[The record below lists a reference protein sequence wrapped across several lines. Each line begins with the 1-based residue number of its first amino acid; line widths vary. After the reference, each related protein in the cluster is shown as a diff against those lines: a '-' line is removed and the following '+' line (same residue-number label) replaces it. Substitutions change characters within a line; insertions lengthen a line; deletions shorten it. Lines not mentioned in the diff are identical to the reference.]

1 MRAPRKANVVK
12 LDNPAWV
19 RFSQPPIT
27 APGVQRG
34 NDLDEAP
41 GKEFVS
47 HNASEGIEPR
57 NYSISHPG
65 QGFHMPEANIGICE
79 IRRVYIGEPGSES
92 VAGKRTVYVGTWEN
106 RIAPNGSCK
115 GAGKVTKQYGVS
127 VVGLTH
133 SRGVGRVMP
142 VESRFTRH
150 SKGSALVR
158 KDEVGHSPVTE
169 LEVTMETLQ
178 SFISEI
184 AIRHSMSYE
193 VIEVSINEEPVA
205 GNPHG
210 GFCEGHASP
219 YTEFIKT
226 QSLLN

>member
-1 MRAPRKANVVK
+1 MRSLGKGVCQPQCESVK
-12 LDNPAWV
+12 VLSPEIFLVA
-19 RFSQPPIT
+19 
-27 APGVQRG
+27 
-34 NDLDEAP
+34 L
-41 GKEFVS
+41 
-47 HNASEGIEPR
+47 
-57 NYSISHPG
+57 G
-65 QGFHMPEANIGICE
+65 QGFHFLEASIGM
-79 IRRVYIGEPGSES
+79 RAKGECISGVSGSKS

-106 RIAPNGSCK
+106 RIAPNGSCQ
-115 GAGKVTKQYGVS
+115 GAEKVTRQYGVS

-178 SFISEI
+178 RLISDI
-184 AIRHSMSYE
+184 AIRHSMFYE
-193 VIEVSINEEPVA
+193 AIEVSINEEPDE
-205 GNPHG
+205 GNLQVR
-210 GFCEGHASP
+210 FCEGHASP